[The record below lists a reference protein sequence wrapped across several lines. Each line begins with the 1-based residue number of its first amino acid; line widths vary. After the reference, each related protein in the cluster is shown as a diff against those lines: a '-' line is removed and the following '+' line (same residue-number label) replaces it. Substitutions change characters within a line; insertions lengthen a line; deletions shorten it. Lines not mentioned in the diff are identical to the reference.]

1 MFSDD
6 LLDIHTRKSDVCDY
20 QIERKV
26 FTMQIKYNVTGDRR
40 KALVA
45 VMRDVLQ
52 DTTRYLGAPSFAFQ
66 VGGYTV
72 DKNGTVTCPDGTD
85 ETQIEML
92 IRELAHDG
100 FIGERVGEA
109 AKPAEPTTVESDQ
122 LKKETPRTV
131 DPDRLA
137 VELPKDGISPTAMEN
152 LRRLVASKATLLKKA
167 LGTESLPITE
177 HTDRIE
183 FGWFR
188 PTDDQV
194 EITAYYQLVQ
204 GLCELARTQK
214 RVLAAERPVE
224 SDRFALRCMLLRIGF
239 IGDAFK
245 DSRRVLLR
253 NLTGS
258 SSYAKQKAG
267 DDA

>member
-1 MFSDD
+1 
-6 LLDIHTRKSDVCDY
+6 
-20 QIERKV
+20 
-26 FTMQIKYNVTGDRR
+26 MQIKYHLEGSER
-40 KALVA
+40 KALLA
-45 VMRDVLQ
+45 VMREILQ
-52 DTTRYLGAPSFAFQ
+52 DTPKYMGPPTFSFEI
-66 VGGYTV
+66 GPYTI
-72 DKNGTVTCPDGTD
+72 DRHGTLHCPDHLD
-85 ETQIEML
+85 STQGAML
-92 IRELAHDG
+92 IRELERDG
-100 FIGERVGEA
+100 FIGERIGEP
-109 AKPAEPTTVESDQ
+109 AKPAEQ
-122 LKKETPRTV
+122 QIIETPIKEIVTPTL
-131 DPDRLA
+131 DNLDRLS
-137 VELPKDGISPTAMEN
+137 VEMPRDGMTPTAMEN

-167 LGTESLPITE
+167 LGTDSLPITE

-188 PTDDQV
+188 PTDDQT
-194 EITAYYQLVQ
+194 EIAAYYQLVQ

-239 IGDAFK
+239 IGGAFK

>member
-1 MFSDD
+1 
-6 LLDIHTRKSDVCDY
+6 
-20 QIERKV
+20 
-26 FTMQIKYNVTGDRR
+26 MQIKYNVTGDSR

-72 DKNGTVTCPDGTD
+72 DKNGTVTCPDDTD
-85 ETQIEML
+85 EVQIEML

-109 AKPAEPTTVESDQ
+109 AKPTEPKAVEPDQ

-137 VELPKDGISPTAMEN
+137 VELPKDGMTPTAMEN
-152 LRRLVASKATLLKKA
+152 LRRLVVSKETLLKKA
-167 LGTESLPITE
+167 LSTDSLPITE
-177 HTDRIE
+177 HSDRIE
-183 FGWFR
+183 FGWFQ
-188 PTDDQV
+188 PTDDQN
-194 EITAYYQLVQ
+194 EIAAYYQLVQ

-214 RVLAAERPVE
+214 RVSAAEQKVE
-224 SDRFALRCMLLRIGF
+224 NEKYAFRCFLLRLGF
-239 IGDAFK
+239 IGQDYK
-245 DSRRVLLR
+245 DSRRVLLKR
-253 NLTGS
+253 LTGN
-258 SSYAKQKAG
+258 AAFRDAREAG
-267 DDA
+267 DEA

>member
-1 MFSDD
+1 
-6 LLDIHTRKSDVCDY
+6 
-20 QIERKV
+20 
-26 FTMQIKYNVTGDRR
+26 MQIKYHLEGSER
-40 KALVA
+40 KALLA
-45 VMRDVLQ
+45 VMREILQ
-52 DTTRYLGAPSFAFQ
+52 DTPKYMGPPTFSFEI
-66 VGGYTV
+66 GPYTI
-72 DKNGTVTCPDGTD
+72 DRHGTLDCPDHLD
-85 ETQIEML
+85 STQVAML
-92 IRELAHDG
+92 IRELERDG
-100 FIGERVGEA
+100 YVGERID
-109 AKPAEPTTVESDQ
+109 EPVEHTVQ
-122 LKKETPRTV
+122 QVIETPRQEIVTPTL
-131 DPDRLA
+131 DGLDRLS
-137 VELPKDGISPTAMEN
+137 VEMPKDGMTPTAIEN

-167 LGTESLPITE
+167 LGTDSLPITE
-177 HTDRIE
+177 HADRIE

-224 SDRFALRCMLLRIGF
+224 SDRYALRCMLLRIGF

-253 NLTGS
+253 NLAGS